1 MQFLLL
7 SASDYASL
15 QVDWGA
21 QHGAGYVLKTRLKTK
36 SCRSADWVRQKIG
49 PEGGWQGVAVVAS
62 ITKDVFPSLGD
73 LKPAVS
79 HNHFVKHK

>member
-1 MQFLLL
+1 M
-7 SASDYASL
+7 
-15 QVDWGA
+15 
-21 QHGAGYVLKTRLKTK
+21 
-36 SCRSADWVRQKIG
+36 
-49 PEGGWQGVAVVAS
+49 AVVAS